1 MPGNG
6 KRSKRLEC
14 SSCSQ
19 GVFKDSQSRTEQG
32 HQMESRDNATKEG
45 QNNGGIASNVST
57 VTDGG
62 RRGLKTDDG
71 PAKKSGTSL
80 VRNGNKQRFWKRDMR
95 LSCPSRSM

>member
-1 MPGNG
+1 
-6 KRSKRLEC
+6 
-14 SSCSQ
+14 
-19 GVFKDSQSRTEQG
+19 
-32 HQMESRDNATKEG
+32 MESRDNATKEG
-45 QNNGGIASNVST
+45 QNNGGIASN

-95 LSCPSRSM
+95 LSCTSRSM